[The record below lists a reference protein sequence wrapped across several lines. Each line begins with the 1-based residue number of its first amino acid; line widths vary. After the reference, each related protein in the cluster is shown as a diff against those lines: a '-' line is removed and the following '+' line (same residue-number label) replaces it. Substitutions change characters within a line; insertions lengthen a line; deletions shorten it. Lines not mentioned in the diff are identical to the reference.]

1 MADAFEKVGGNIIA
15 VDPVPEDRV
24 SSYGVIAPKSRDG
37 RLISMSGM
45 VEKPPRETAP
55 SNLAITGRYILQPEI
70 FDLLEKQ
77 GAGAGGEIQLT
88 DAMAKLMEIQAFY
101 AYEFEGSV
109 HDCGNKTGY
118 FEAVLAH
125 ALDNPDTAAFARDL
139 VKAAAAR

>member
-1 MADAFEKVGGNIIA
+1 
-15 VDPVPEDRV
+15 
-24 SSYGVIAPKSRDG
+24 
-37 RLISMSGM
+37 MSGM
-45 VEKPPRETAP
+45 IEKPPRESAP

-70 FDLLEKQ
+70 FGLLEKQ

-88 DAMAKLMEIQAFY
+88 DAMARLMDLQDFY

-139 VKAAAAR
+139 VRQAAGKL